1 MTSLHKQRVIGG
13 ICLVLVL
20 MVWFVFSPAL
30 QFDFINFDDTGYVSE
45 NPMIS
50 GGVTWEGI
58 RWSLTNSH
66 GGNWHPLTSL
76 SHMLDCQ
83 LYGLNPAGHHLTNV
97 FLHSATVVLLF
108 LVLYRLTGFLWRSAL
123 IAALFAIHPLRV
135 ESVVWI
141 AERKDVL
148 SGLFFMLTLLAYT
161 EYVRNKFSTTR
172 YALVVLSFALG
183 LLSKPMLVTVP
194 CVLLLLDYWPLNRD
208 VSWRRLVFEKI
219 PLLFLSGLSC
229 ASTLWAQQHS
239 MVKISVPLID
249 RIGNAVVSYAV
260 YLKQMVYPV
269 RLALVY
275 PHPGKLPV
283 GWVIGSAAVLIALSV
298 VALLWARKR
307 PWFLVGWLWYLGML
321 VPVVG
326 FIQVGVQAHADR
338 YTYLPQVGIFLMLV
352 WLISEQPVFQKL
364 RQSIRISLVAAIVVS
379 FMLIARVQT
388 LHWRNSI
395 TIWTH
400 TLECTQDNLTAL
412 TNLGV
417 ALFGENELE
426 ASALCFMKAF
436 ELDPTD
442 KEVLHNLKIVL
453 PRVKGLQKETP

>member
-1 MTSLHKQRVIGG
+1 MTSLHKQRMIVG
-13 ICLVLVL
+13 ICLILVL

-30 QFDFINFDDTGYVSE
+30 QCDFINFDDPGYVTE

-83 LYGLNPAGHHLTNV
+83 LYGLNPAGHHFTNV
-97 FLHSATVVLLF
+97 FLHSVTVVLLF
-108 LVLYRLTGFLWRSAL
+108 LVLYRLTGFLWRSAM

-141 AERKDVL
+141 SERKDVL
-148 SGLFFMLTLLAYT
+148 SGLFFMLTLFAYT
-161 EYVRNKFSTTR
+161 GYVRNKFSITR
-172 YALVVLSFALG
+172 YVLVVLSFALG

-194 CVLLLLDYWPLNRD
+194 CVLFLLDYWPLNRN
-208 VSWRRLVFEKI
+208 VSWRWLVVEKI

-239 MVKISVPLID
+239 MAKISVPLVD
-249 RIGNAVVSYAV
+249 RIGNAVISYAV
-260 YLKQMVYPV
+260 YLKQMIYPV
-269 RLALVY
+269 HLALVY
-275 PHPGKLPV
+275 PYPEKLSPE
-283 GWVIGSAAVLIALSV
+283 GVIGSAVLLIALSA

-307 PWFLVGWLWYLGML
+307 PWFWVGWLWYLGML
-321 VPVVG
+321 VPVIG

-352 WLISEQPVFQKL
+352 WSISEQPVFQKF
-364 RQSIRISLVAAIVVS
+364 RQSIRISLVAVVVVS
-379 FMLIARVQT
+379 FMFIARVQT
-388 LHWRNSI
+388 SHWHNSI

-400 TLECTQDNLTAL
+400 TLECTRDNLTAL

-417 ALFGENELE
+417 ALFDENELD
-426 ASALCFMKAF
+426 ASILCFMKAF
-436 ELDPTD
+436 QIDPTD
-442 KEVLHNLKIVL
+442 KDVLHNLKIVL
-453 PRVKGLQKETP
+453 PQAKGLQKEMP